1 MSQSSSSPTTVI
13 SQTVARIVVPLILVT
28 AIALLFR
35 GHNLPGGGF
44 IGAVL
49 AVAAFALVY
58 VIFGLDFV
66 QREILDLPADGSE
79 QHRLVETYRWMAAL
93 GLAIAV
99 ASSLAPL
106 AFGAPFLTQGVLF
119 VEHLPIYGEL
129 EVASAFAFDIG
140 VFFAVV
146 GGLLTIVG
154 EVGDE

>member
-1 MSQSSSSPTTVI
+1 MNGSSGRTTVI
-13 SQTVARIVVPLILVT
+13 SRTVARIVVPIILVT

-49 AVAAFALVY
+49 AAAAFALVY
-58 VIFGLDFV
+58 IIFGLEFI
-66 QREILDLPADGSE
+66 QREILAIKPDGSE
-79 QHRLVETYRWMAAL
+79 QHRLVETYRWMASL

-119 VEHLPIYGEL
+119 LEHLPLYGEL
-129 EVASAFAFDIG
+129 EVASAFAFDLG

-146 GGLLTIVG
+146 GGLLTIVA
-154 EVGDE
+154 EVGNE

>member
-1 MSQSSSSPTTVI
+1 MSRSSGQTTVI
-13 SQTVARIVVPLILVT
+13 SQTVARIVVPIILVT

-58 VIFGLDFV
+58 VIFGLDYL
-66 QREILDLPADGSE
+66 QREILGISPDGSGS
-79 QHRLVETYRWMAAL
+79 HRLVESYRWMASI

-99 ASSLAPL
+99 LSSLAPL
-106 AFGAPFLTQGVLF
+106 AYGLPFLTQGVLF
-119 VEHLPIYGEL
+119 LEHLPLYGEL
-129 EVASAFAFDIG
+129 EVASAFAFDLG

-154 EVGDE
+154 EVGNE

>member
-1 MSQSSSSPTTVI
+1 MSGSSGRTTVI
-13 SQTVARIVVPLILVT
+13 SRTVARIVVPIILVT

-49 AVAAFALVY
+49 AAAAFALVY
-58 VIFGLDFV
+58 VIFGLEFI
-66 QREILDLPADGSE
+66 QREILDIAPDGSE
-79 QHRLVETYRWMAAL
+79 RHQLVESYRWMASL
-93 GLAIAV
+93 GLALAV

-106 AFGAPFLTQGVLF
+106 AFDMPFLTQGVLF
-119 VEHLPIYGEL
+119 VEGIPIYHEL

-146 GGLLTIVG
+146 GGLLTIVA
-154 EVGDE
+154 EVGNE

>member
-1 MSQSSSSPTTVI
+1 MTGSDGRTTVI
-13 SQTVARIVVPLILVT
+13 TQTVTRLVVPITLVT
-28 AIALLFR
+28 AIALLLR

-58 VIFGLDFV
+58 IIFGLDYL
-66 QREILDLPADGSE
+66 QRDILGMAIDGSDS
-79 QHRLVETYRWMAAL
+79 HGLVEAYRWMGAI

-99 ASSLAPL
+99 TSSLVPI
-106 AFGAPFLTQGVLF
+106 AFGYPFLTEGVLF
-119 VEHLPIYGEL
+119 VEHIPLYGEI
-129 EVASAFAFDIG
+129 EVASAFVFDLG

-154 EVGDE
+154 EVGAE